1 MTREEYV
8 AYVAALA
15 GFHTPPDYVRALIEL
30 LHTERHSPSSAFV
43 HVMEYLQT
51 RPATNGSSAQEGM

>member
-8 AYVAALA
+8 DHVAAMA
-15 GFHTPPDYVRALIEL
+15 GFRTPPDYVRALIER

-43 HVMEYLQT
+43 RVMEYLQT
-51 RPATNGSSAQEGM
+51 TAEQSDEPR